1 MTRYPVIEKS
11 SRVARWRDF
20 AWFFLQKLISGK

>member
-1 MTRYPVIEKS
+1 MTRYLVIEKS

-20 AWFFLQKLISGK
+20 AWFY